1 MSQPDINGPLP
12 ETNENPLVTITVPTL
27 KSLVAK
33 TPFEFHEFER
43 LIGWSFSLGD
53 APRSKRELAWK
64 ILQLSK
70 EQLLTLREL
79 QQRFPKAWV
88 GGIIE
93 GANPPL
99 TEALVKISLTN

>member
-1 MSQPDINGPLP
+1 MHSTTAP
-12 ETNENPLVTITVPTL
+12 EDNPLVTITVPTL

-53 APRSKRELAWK
+53 APKSKRELAWK

-88 GGIIE
+88 GGIMD

>member
-1 MSQPDINGPLP
+1 MD
-12 ETNENPLVTITVPTL
+12 NPLVAITVPTL

-53 APRSKRELAWK
+53 APKSKRELAWK

-79 QQRFPKAWV
+79 QQRFPKAWI
-88 GGIIE
+88 GGIME